1 VGECNRYDFVGKM
14 GRGVP
19 GPGEYELKSGLDL
32 DEHPEFRKSTFG
44 VAQKLKHIDTNKVP
58 GPGA

>member
-1 VGECNRYDFVGKM
+1 M

>member
-1 VGECNRYDFVGKM
+1 
-14 GRGVP
+14 
-19 GPGEYELKSGLDL
+19 LDS

-58 GPGA
+58 GPGAYQEKKVSRRFAKS